1 MNTTRVGSCDRFDMV
16 RLGSLVALCVVLGA
30 AAGCGG
36 SGGGTTTVSATV
48 TWADGLCSAVTTY
61 KDSLT
66 QTKDSL
72 KSGVSKSSLND
83 AAKSV
88 EDATNTFVSALGDLG
103 TPDTEAGKTA
113 KEAVDNL
120 STTLQKTSDTVQ
132 SAASESSLLGA
143 VSVVSAAL
151 VSAQTAAKNAVDQL
165 KSTDA
170 QAELEDAF
178 KQAPA
183 CDGL

>member
-1 MNTTRVGSCDRFDMV
+1 MLRRHSAAVLTAA
-16 RLGSLVALCVVLGA
+16 VAAAA

-72 KSGVSKSSLND
+72 QSGVSKSSLND

-88 EDATNTFVSALGDLG
+88 KDATNTFASALGDLG

-113 KEAVDNL
+113 KQAVDDL
-120 STTLQKTSDTVQ
+120 SKTLQKTANTVQ
-132 SAASESSLLGA
+132 SATSESSLLGA

-151 VSAQTAAKNAVDQL
+151 LSAQTAAKNAINQL

-170 QAELEDAF
+170 QAELQDAF